1 MPEQR
6 RHLDTFAALTAIALE
21 RVHYVEVAQQAL
33 IHMESERLRNSLLSA
48 LSHDL
53 RTPLA
58 ALVGLAESLALTK
71 PPLSPEQLESAHAIA
86 EEARRMGALV
96 NNLLEMARI
105 ESGEVKLRRQWHP
118 FEEVVGSA
126 LKAAQA
132 ALVHH
137 RVEVKLARDLPLVE
151 FDATLIER
159 VLYNLIENACKYT
172 PSATIVTVAAEV
184 SSGNL
189 AVSVSDTGPGIPK
202 GQEESI
208 FEKFTRGTRESSTPG
223 VGLGLAISRAIIEAH
238 HGNIAAHNDPNGGAR
253 FTFTLPLGTPP
264 ETPEEVGPAGAH

>member
-1 MPEQR
+1 
-6 RHLDTFAALTAIALE
+6 
-21 RVHYVEVAQQAL
+21 
-33 IHMESERLRNSLLSA
+33 
-48 LSHDL
+48 
-53 RTPLA
+53 
-58 ALVGLAESLALTK
+58 
-71 PPLSPEQLESAHAIA
+71 
-86 EEARRMGALV
+86 LV

-137 RVEVKLARDLPLVE
+137 RVEVDLPRDLPLVE

-172 PSATIVTVAAEV
+172 PPGTVITVTAEA
-184 SSGNL
+184 SQGNL
-189 AVSVSDTGPGIPK
+189 VVSVSDTGPGIPK
-202 GQEESI
+202 GQEQSI

-238 HGNIAAHNDPNGGAR
+238 HGRIDAQNGANGGAR

-264 ETPEEVGPAGAH
+264 ETPEESAVLGPR